1 MIVAPFMHHVTL
13 STMAH
18 QADVDVNALI
28 PVPEPEGAVEL
39 TPELTN
45 HSESPGKP
53 RCIPP
58 ILQVLTF
65 NQCTSF
71 DYVALGF

>member
-13 STMAH
+13 STMTR

-28 PVPEPEGAVEL
+28 PVPEQEGAVEL
-39 TPELTN
+39 TPELTT
-45 HSESPGKP
+45 HSEPQGKP

-58 ILQVLTF
+58 IF
-65 NQCTSF
+65 TSSYF
-71 DYVALGF
+71 

>member
-45 HSESPGKP
+45 HSEPQGKP
-53 RCIPP
+53 RVHPTYFYKFLLLIS
-58 ILQVLTF
+58 IFHLMMLH
-65 NQCTSF
+65 
-71 DYVALGF
+71 